1 MEDTAEVEAAGFPVF
16 DALAGVEQVG
26 TADQVIK
33 LADAEL
39 RHQLADFLGDKKE
52 VIDDVFRLAGEFL
65 AQHRILGGNTHRT
78 GVEVAFA
85 HHDAALDHQRRGGK
99 AELVGAEQRADDDI
113 AAGFELAVDLHRN
126 AAAQA
131 VQHQRLLGFGQAE
144 FPRRA
149 GVFDGR
155 PRAGASAAVVAGN
168 GHVIGFGFGHA
179 CGHRADADFRHQ
191 LDADRG
197 RSVAVLQVV
206 DQLRQIFDRI
216 DVMVRRR

>member
-1 MEDTAEVEAAGFPVF
+1 MTVAFGDFAREHGTDGAVDVADRHINADFFAALQRRFGEFDQAVIQRLVETVVLRFAVEARDFGAHFRLVENTAEIEAAGFPVF
-16 DALAGVEQVG
+16 DAWAGVEQVG

-113 AAGFELAVDLHRN
+113 AAGFELAVDLHRY

-149 GVFDGR
+149 GVFD
-155 PRAGASAAVVAGN
+155 
-168 GHVIGFGFGHA
+168 
-179 CGHRADADFRHQ
+179 
-191 LDADRG
+191 
-197 RSVAVLQVV
+197 
-206 DQLRQIFDRI
+206 
-216 DVMVRRR
+216 